1 MRIFLAFLCVF
12 LFQLGVAQP
21 IKVMSYNIRFDNPGD
36 SVNAW
41 PNRKDKVAALIRK
54 YNPDIIGV
62 QEALLHQL
70 HDLTRIL
77 PDYSFVG
84 VGRDDGKELG
94 EYSAILYRHGRFGL
108 LGNTTQ
114 WLSET
119 PEVPGSKSWDAAI
132 TRIVTIARFY
142 DKELKREFGIFNTH
156 FDHVGKEARNFS
168 AIALTHLINNTR
180 TKNENLPI
188 VLTGDFNCERSEP
201 PYQTLVKDELL
212 QDTKPVNDQTGT
224 FCGFE
229 VDATECRAID
239 FIFHTKEWILRGY
252 KVIEDH
258 DEKYYPSDHLPVLT
272 EFELSLER

>member
-1 MRIFLAFLCVF
+1 MRIVSVFLCFLMSSLAFT
-12 LFQLGVAQP
+12 QP
-21 IKVMSYNIRFDNPGD
+21 VKVMTYNIRFDNPGD

-41 PNRKDKVAALIRK
+41 PNRIEKVAALIRK

-62 QEALLHQL
+62 QEALRHQL

-77 PDYSFVG
+77 PDYSFAG
-84 VGRDDGKELG
+84 VGRDDGKEMG

-108 LGNTTQ
+108 LENATQ

-132 TRIVTIARFY
+132 TRIVTTTRLY

-168 AIALTHLINNTR
+168 AVAIAHLISDTR
-180 TKNENLPI
+180 KKNVNLPI
-188 VLTGDFNCERSEP
+188 ILTGDFNCERSEP
-201 PYQTLVKDELL
+201 PYQTLVKDKLL

-229 VDATECRAID
+229 VGALECRAID

-258 DEKYYPSDHLPVLT
+258 DEKHYPSDHLPVLA